1 MCASFASY
9 VPHFRLP
16 LRMFS
21 QWVPCS
27 PKILHSSQ
35 IRIVVMKRIPAIIH
49 QSHSFSQGYGTTLP
63 TSLTYFILSIRG
75 CLPWRPDADVG
86 TNEWEMKSML
96 NFYWLSQIRHFPRL
110 STEFITSIHLS
121 PQKVIPGIIC
131 VNKSRHLF
139 PGIFDRFFRLLYV
152 TIVSTSR
159 LWNITHDIFH
169 KKYIS
174 ALL

>member
-21 QWVPCS
+21 QWVPYS

-35 IRIVVMKRIPAIIH
+35 IRIVVMKRIPATIH

-86 TNEWEMKSML
+86 TNEWEMKSTL
-96 NFYWLSQIRHFPRL
+96 NFYWLSQIRHFPRM

-121 PQKVIPGIIC
+121 PQKVIPGIIG
-131 VNKSRHLF
+131 VNKNRHLF
-139 PGIFDRFFRLLYV
+139 PGSFDCFSKLLYITTV
-152 TIVSTSR
+152 LTSR
-159 LWNITHDIFH
+159 LWNIKHDVFH
-169 KKYIS
+169 K
-174 ALL
+174 